1 MHISVPINQMMVILD
16 QKEPQEKY
24 DDADTLNYFHY
35 PISGYVCSISALRT
49 CQHLQLIKIEWI
61 DSGHKVTSSSP
72 PISVPMNQTLV
83 ILDQEEPQ
91 EKYDDADTS
100 NDFHHP
106 FSGYTCCIYQNLQ
119 DRMD

>member
-1 MHISVPINQMMVILD
+1 MHIYVPINQMMVILD

-61 DSGHKVTSSSP
+61 DSGHKVTSSP
-72 PISVPMNQTLV
+72 PIFVPMNQTLV
-83 ILDQEEPQ
+83 VLDQEEPQ